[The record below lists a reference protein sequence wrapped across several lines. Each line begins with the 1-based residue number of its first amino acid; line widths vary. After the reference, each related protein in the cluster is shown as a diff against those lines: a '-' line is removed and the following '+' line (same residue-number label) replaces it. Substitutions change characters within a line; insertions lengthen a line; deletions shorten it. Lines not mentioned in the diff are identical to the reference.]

1 MPADAPPPGDR
12 RPVLFVESYPQVLA
26 GQQRTLLALLDAW
39 PADGPPTVVTA
50 PAGGPL
56 PDALPSVAGGRVR
69 FEPLP
74 PRPALNR
81 YGGAIYRDRGLAK
94 LKTLAAAAGG
104 VRDARRFLQRL
115 RPAAA
120 FCNDMRGI
128 LTVGIAAKSL
138 GVPLMTW
145 DKLDKPHGRG
155 GWMDRLE
162 LPLCDRVLVIS
173 EAVKAKFPAAHR
185 RRYAAKLRTVRN
197 GIDFAPLDA
206 AAPAPG
212 ASHRPRFGL
221 GEEDFVVLLAGS
233 VTHRKGVDRVLAV
246 LPDLVEAVPH
256 AVIAVAG
263 QPASDEDR
271 AYAANLPN
279 RDHPR
284 VRWLGQ
290 RDDLPA
296 LMHAADVFCL
306 PSRTEGM
313 GRVLVEAMAAR
324 KPCVG
329 SRAGG
334 IPEVIVPPGG
344 NGARGEEPETGLLFD
359 GDDPADLLRRL
370 TELARDPAR
379 RRALGEA
386 GRRRAET
393 HFHGPTQIGKVVG
406 EILDLA
412 STRGRRAEPRP

>member
-1 MPADAPPPGDR
+1 MTSSVP
-12 RPVLFVESYPQVLA
+12 PVLFVESYPQVLA
-26 GQQRTLLALLDAW
+26 GQQRTLLAMLDAW
-39 PADGPPTVVTA
+39 PADGPEPVVVA

-56 PDALPSVAGGRVR
+56 PDALPGVAGGRVR
-69 FEPLP
+69 FELLP

-104 VRDARRFLQRL
+104 VADARRFLKRL
-115 RPAAA
+115 RPAAV

-128 LTVGIAAKSL
+128 LTLGVAAKSL
-138 GVPLMTW
+138 RIPLTTW

-173 EAVKAKFPAAHR
+173 EAVKTKFPPAQL
-185 RRYAAKLRTVRN
+185 RRYAAKLKTVRN

-206 AAPAPG
+206 AEPD
-212 ASHRPRFGL
+212 RRRFGL
-221 GEEDFVVLLAGS
+221 ADDDFVVLLAGT
-233 VTHRKGVDRVLAV
+233 VTHRKGVDRVLGV
-246 LPDLVEAVPH
+246 LPDLLDAVPH
-256 AVIAVAG
+256 AVVAVAG
-263 QPASDEDR
+263 APSSDQDR
-271 AYAANLPN
+271 AYADGLPN

-290 RDDLPA
+290 RDDLPT
-296 LMHAADVFCL
+296 LMHSCDLFCL

-334 IPEVIVPPGG
+334 IPEVIADG
-344 NGARGEEPETGLLFD
+344 ETGLLFD
-359 GDDPADLLRRL
+359 GDDPADLLRSL
-370 TELARDPAR
+370 TVLAHAPER
-379 RRALGEA
+379 RRRMGEA
-386 GRRRAET
+386 GRTRAET
-393 HFHGPTQIGKVVG
+393 RFHGPTQIGKVTE
-406 EILDLA
+406 EILDLV
-412 STRGRRAEPRP
+412 SPKSGLPQSW